1 MKPTN
6 PFLTPD
12 RTRPAPYVDPNLNHR
27 DVAPEA
33 SGTTTV
39 QDDDPVPEASAS
51 DPATLEDL
59 LHQARVL
66 KAKMDLDKAEYD
78 GLKAKI
84 WDAVGRKI
92 CKLPGGG
99 AFRRKNKTRR
109 TDLKRLEADH
119 PDIYADYVTVTEPD
133 PNEPGALYL

>member
-1 MKPTN
+1 MQPTN
-6 PFLTPD
+6 PFLTRTAPPD
-12 RTRPAPYVDPNLNHR
+12 PPPSQPHPDSPR
-27 DVAPEA
+27 PEA
-33 SGTTTV
+33 SGTTV
-39 QDDDPVPEASAS
+39 SQGDVAPQASEPES
-51 DPATLEDL
+51 LEDL
-59 LHQARVL
+59 LAQARAL
-66 KAKMDLDKAEYD
+66 KAKMALDQEEYD
-78 GLKAKI
+78 GLKARI